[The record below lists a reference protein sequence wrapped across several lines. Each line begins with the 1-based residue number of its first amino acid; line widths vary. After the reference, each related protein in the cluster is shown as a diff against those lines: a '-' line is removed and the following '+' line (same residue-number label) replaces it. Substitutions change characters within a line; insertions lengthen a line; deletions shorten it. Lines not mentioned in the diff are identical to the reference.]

1 MPKHSKSIWIFNHF
15 NQQSIKVPLLERNV
29 SPAGNTPQPN
39 IDLALIPAK
48 LRPKAENLVS
58 LIKDNT
64 EGRAYLERQ
73 CYSWFALDIFT
84 NTIQPYRCGE
94 PPTGHESFMETL
106 RRSNLPLAL
115 VGNKRRYYDF
125 ISSLESSQQQTP
137 ADVVTTPRRR
147 NRRDTPRLAS
157 KFQWHELS

>member
-1 MPKHSKSIWIFNHF
+1 MKKFLLVPPNQLPSPLSRKLTDLDSKMQVILKRDDLSESGKASFYYAQTLEKYLNF
-15 NQQSIKVPLLERNV
+15 QQQLQQSIKVPLLERNV

-73 CYSWFALDIFT
+73 CYS
-84 NTIQPYRCGE
+84 
-94 PPTGHESFMETL
+94 
-106 RRSNLPLAL
+106 
-115 VGNKRRYYDF
+115 
-125 ISSLESSQQQTP
+125 
-137 ADVVTTPRRR
+137 
-147 NRRDTPRLAS
+147 
-157 KFQWHELS
+157 